1 MGFALCFIMTT
12 SYHPNLPINLW
23 MCILPYY
30 YYTSNIRH
38 QHVDDFY
45 GFVRIC
51 IIRRSNDATD
61 VGSSAAEF
69 ACTTYHWRPTSCS
82 TLLLFGSFVCT
93 VFTYLGHLADVF
105 YWARWWEC
113 SRKILASL
121 RGQGGGYYQEMK
133 NAQWDYLKVLYVL
146 NCKATFTALAYLGHL
161 FVRYLRI
168 WVIWLTYFI
177 GQDDES
183 AVEKF

>member
-23 MCILPYY
+23 MCVLPYY

-105 YWARWWEC
+105 YWARWWVQLRN
-113 SRKILASL
+113 SSFSTWAGRRILPGSDKCAMRL
-121 RGQGGGYYQEMK
+121 FLMFFKLELYWTRWWEAT
-133 NAQWDYLKVLYVL
+133 AQ
-146 NCKATFTALAYLGHL
+146 
-161 FVRYLRI
+161 
-168 WVIWLTYFI
+168 
-177 GQDDES
+177 
-183 AVEKF
+183 